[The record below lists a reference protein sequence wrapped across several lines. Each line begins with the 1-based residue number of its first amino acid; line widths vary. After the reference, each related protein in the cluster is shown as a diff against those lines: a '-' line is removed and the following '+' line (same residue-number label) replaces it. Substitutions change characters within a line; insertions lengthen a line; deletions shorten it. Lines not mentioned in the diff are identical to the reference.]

1 VRRLAVIVIA
11 WGAVWGTSYA
21 APFSHKLHLGLEL
34 QCTTCH
40 TAANASTKASDNLLP
55 AKTVCLQCHEAA
67 QIPAPPKTRV
77 AFFSHAQHLKMG
89 NLAPILAA
97 AIDQKNYLQ
106 PPGDIR
112 RHLNTQNACQAC
124 HRGLLESDQ
133 VTAAA
138 MPQMADCLV
147 CHTEI
152 DNPFSCEKCHAKDAP
167 LKPASHLPGF
177 LSDHTSGK
185 LNLDKASCVVCHGR
199 EFRCLGC
206 H

>member
-1 VRRLAVIVIA
+1 MVIA
-11 WGAVWGTSYA
+11 WGAAWGTSYA

-67 QIPAPPKTRV
+67 QIPAPPTTRV

-97 AIDQKNYLQ
+97 AIDKKNYLQ

-147 CHTEI
+147 CHTGI

-199 EFRCLGC
+199 NFRCLGC

>member
-1 VRRLAVIVIA
+1 VKRLAILLFA
-11 WGAVWGTSYA
+11 WGAASGAPPA
-21 APFSHKLHLGLEL
+21 APFSHKLHLALDLE
-34 QCTTCH
+34 CTTCH
-40 TAANASTKASDNLLP
+40 TAAAASTKPSDNLLP
-55 AKTVCLQCHEAA
+55 AKAVCLPCHDDA
-67 QIPAPPKTRV
+67 QIPAPPTTRV

-89 NLAPILAA
+89 NVAPLLAA
-97 AIDQKNYLQ
+97 AIDKKTYLQ
-106 PPGDIR
+106 PAGDIR

-124 HRGLLESDQ
+124 HRGLPESEQ
-133 VTAAA
+133 VTTAA

-147 CHTEI
+147 CHSEI
-152 DNPFSCEKCHAKDAP
+152 DNPFSCEKCHAKDAA
-167 LKPASHLPGF
+167 LKPASHASSF